1 MDRPIKSKKR
11 CIDSKSI
18 LVDRV
23 QLSKILD
30 ANRGAV
36 STIPVDRNQFSTG
49 DVAHDREN
57 LYNSRAEGWIPGE
70 TIGFP
75 SRFAYLYDRRK
86 LPSFLQFS
94 SIFMAAYFDQ
104 EDRNFLLLSLV
115 SRWICR
121 GSLVRETTYLME
133 DSETMFNDDGFEHRY
148 HSCPLSLSDFD
159 SSISSVSRIRI
170 LSVAVGWRGIDFHFN
185 WTWN

>member
-1 MDRPIKSKKR
+1 
-11 CIDSKSI
+11 
-18 LVDRV
+18 
-23 QLSKILD
+23 
-30 ANRGAV
+30 
-36 STIPVDRNQFSTG
+36 
-49 DVAHDREN
+49 
-57 LYNSRAEGWIPGE
+57 
-70 TIGFP
+70 
-75 SRFAYLYDRRK
+75 
-86 LPSFLQFS
+86 
-94 SIFMAAYFDQ
+94 MAAYFDQ

-115 SRWICR
+115 SRRICR

-185 WTWN
+185 